1 MTAEAAAAE
10 QFKGNQGRKKGHR
23 RREMTSEGRQMRQ
36 KDKSRKEPKRNC
48 RLYLPGVQR
57 AVNGLKV

>member
-1 MTAEAAAAE
+1 
-10 QFKGNQGRKKGHR
+10 
-23 RREMTSEGRQMRQ
+23 MTSEGRQMRQ
-36 KDKSRKEPKRNC
+36 RDKSRKEPKRNC

>member
-1 MTAEAAAAE
+1 MTDEAAAAE
-10 QFKGNQGRKKGHR
+10 QFKGNQGRKKGH